1 MQKSCF
7 PGGRKYIETKSQ
19 WSSVSQHWDHAFEN
33 DNSFRVTTPS
43 SNCCKLCDLLFR
55 QKRALR
61 FSSASTSHKSHRH
74 ITTAEV
80 RACETKRLAANQSD
94 RVRLNFADVPCGLFA
109 LHELFRCGVPEDN
122 VGDLMERRF
131 VWERG
136 NGIHRDFAAVGEAL
150 NVALQL
156 VKRRPRDIQRTKCR
170 VDVKAGNRR
179 NESVL
184 PLGLC
189 EHKPIRPKAEPVA
202 GLLLGGLLLLVP

>member
-1 MQKSCF
+1 MYPTAKV
-7 PGGRKYIETKSQ
+7 RT
-19 WSSVSQHWDHAFEN
+19 FEAKRFATN
-33 DNSFRVTTPS
+33 Q
-43 SNCCKLCDLLFR
+43 CDGLGFNL
-55 QKRALR
+55 
-61 FSSASTSHKSHRH
+61 
-74 ITTAEV
+74 
-80 RACETKRLAANQSD
+80 
-94 RVRLNFADVPCGLFA
+94 ADVSCGLFA

-150 NVALQL
+150 NVAVQL

-189 EHKPIRPKAEPVA
+189 EHKPYARNRKA
-202 GLLLGGLLLLVP
+202 